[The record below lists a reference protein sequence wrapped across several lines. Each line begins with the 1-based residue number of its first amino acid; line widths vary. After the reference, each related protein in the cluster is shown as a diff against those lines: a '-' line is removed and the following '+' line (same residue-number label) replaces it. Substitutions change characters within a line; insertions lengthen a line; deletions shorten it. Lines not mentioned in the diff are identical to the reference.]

1 MRSSPSPLGPDR
13 PRVRPP
19 AYGRGVISFFA
30 LVTVL
35 AWTALGALAWVGGRG
50 ARRVER
56 WVGMV
61 FVGAVLIP
69 IYLFGDDGAL
79 MAVADEMTKPIVEM
93 VTQSSR

>member
-1 MRSSPSPLGPDR
+1 MIG
-13 PRVRPP
+13 
-19 AYGRGVISFFA
+19 FFA
-30 LVTVL
+30 LVAVL
-35 AWTALGALAWVGGRG
+35 AWTALGVLAWVGGCE

-79 MAVADEMTKPIVEM
+79 MAVAHEMTKPIVEM
-93 VTQSSR
+93 VTQSGR